1 MKGYIYVRNHP
12 SYDEENACILG
23 KTENIY
29 DTDALYTNNE
39 LIRGHY
45 GAVFELY
52 TSINIIERLLKNEF
66 SELNILF
73 DGGSDFYNKD
83 IINMIEPFFE
93 RNDKIKYRKLS
104 MEEIELLLLKR

>member
-23 KTENIY
+23 KTDNIY
-29 DTDALYTNNE
+29 DRDAIYTNNE

-45 GAVFELY
+45 EAIFELY
-52 TSINIIERLLKNEF
+52 TSINIVERLLKNEF

-73 DGGSDFYNKD
+73 DGGTDFYNKK
-83 IINMIEPFFE
+83 IINMIEPFFTPFYISNADSKS
-93 RNDKIKYRKLS
+93 RH
-104 MEEIELLLLKR
+104 LLM